1 MGLIEELSTYKVFE
15 LRKFGNER
23 RVKKHILNLLISLKE
38 LRKKVKLYPRRFGNK
53 TLLVENL
60 QFCEATFEEFSRG
73 VFLNRLSQKNL
84 IIILSNLS
92 RRLGKIS
99 AILTNLP
106 KDGNE
111 EIEALRENIVKHW
124 NKIITI
130 SKRYSVVKYEG
141 TRKKYSGIEEKG
153 NIAGIEI
160 VKAA

>member
-73 VFLNRLSQKNL
+73 VFLN
-84 IIILSNLS
+84 
-92 RRLGKIS
+92 
-99 AILTNLP
+99 
-106 KDGNE
+106 
-111 EIEALRENIVKHW
+111 
-124 NKIITI
+124 
-130 SKRYSVVKYEG
+130 
-141 TRKKYSGIEEKG
+141 
-153 NIAGIEI
+153 
-160 VKAA
+160 